1 MRTIRIRCV
10 NCKNKLAFVKL
21 LKECSD
27 LGLKEAK
34 DIADTIFDNV
44 SMFAEVELSEP
55 FTDNYRKFTTEIKN
69 IGSFEIWGGV
79 EWERELKML
88 QLSVGEVDEYVDFL
102 SDWSFHSGDKQFFK
116 TLLSKLDKET
126 LVELTKQI
134 EL

>member
-1 MRTIRIRCV
+1 VCS
-10 NCKNKLAFVKL
+10 
-21 LKECSD
+21 SD
-27 LGLKEAK
+27 L
-34 DIADTIFDNV
+34 
-44 SMFAEVELSEP
+44 
-55 FTDNYRKFTTEIKN
+55 
-69 IGSFEIWGGV
+69 FEIWGGV

>member
-10 NCKNKLAFVKL
+10 NCKSKLFFVKL
-21 LKECSD
+21 LKECSH

-34 DIADTIFDNV
+34 DIADTIFDNSSV
-44 SMFAEVELSEP
+44 FAEVELSEP

-69 IGSFEIWGGV
+69 IGSFEILGGV

-102 SDWSFHSGDKQFFK
+102 SDWSLHSKDKQFFK

>member
-10 NCKNKLAFVKL
+10 NCKSKLAFVKL

-34 DIADTIFDNV
+34 DIADIIFDNSSV
-44 SMFAEVELSEP
+44 FAEVELSEP

>member
-10 NCKNKLAFVKL
+10 NCKSKLAFVKL
-21 LKECSD
+21 LKECSG

-34 DIADTIFDNV
+34 DIADIIFDNSSV
-44 SMFAEVELSEP
+44 FAEVELSEP